1 MGVYDNS
8 QNQVNLGMKK
18 GLGSM
23 LESAVAHKR
32 ERRYFSESARRAIVK
47 EIEEGL
53 SKSDA
58 SRKYEVSQTSIHRW
72 FSKYSKYYQAL
83 LVKVVEHV
91 SDSKRVKQLEAE
103 LEQAYAMPGRAKA
116 ESLLLEAVIEKA
128 DEALNTDLKKTFDAR
143 RSPRSIVKKM
153 NSR

>member
-18 GLGSM
+18 GQGSM
-23 LESAVAHKR
+23 LENAVLLKR
-32 ERRYFSESARRAIVK
+32 ERRYFSEAARRAIVK

-53 SKSDA
+53 SKSEA

-72 FSKYSKYYQAL
+72 FANYSKHYQAL

-91 SDSKRVKQLEAE
+91 SDSKRVKQLETE
-103 LEQAYAMPGRAKA
+103 LEQAYAMLGRVKA
-116 ESLLLEAVIEKA
+116 ESLLLEAIIEKA
-128 DEALNTDLKKTFDAR
+128 DEALNTDLKKSFDAR
-143 RSPRSIVKKM
+143 RSHHSIAKKR
-153 NSR
+153 NLK

>member
-47 EIEEGL
+47 EIGEGL

-58 SRKYEVSQTSIHRW
+58 SRRYEVSQTSIHRW
-72 FSKYSKYYQAL
+72 FSKYYQAL

-103 LEQAYAMPGRAKA
+103 LEQAYAMLGRAKA